1 MSLDIHIN
9 FKNNKPLFILLFF
22 IITSEIAFGNIHSG
36 LFPSV
41 VNNRL
46 YEIGRIEF
54 VGNNSF
60 SKAELLTVISSRE
73 TQRTWQ
79 HQIFQ
84 FLSNEIGKNQSAP
97 ALLKANLK
105 KTVENYY
112 NEIRFFDENR
122 IFADTLSL
130 WHFYNM
136 RGFHQVQ
143 INFSFKPDS
152 NRKINILTFFIN
164 ENPRYKISKLTYLGL
179 DSLPEN
185 LLAQIKN
192 IQTIKPNTYFNEEAI
207 VDEIRKINRFLLDNG
222 YYSSRFED
230 PPLVLIDTSKKTDSV
245 IVIFHPG
252 NRFKI
257 SSIDFIDSTRG
268 QYAISHNTKKQQL
281 EFSIGDWYSRSKILQ
296 SEENLRF
303 LGTFDVVKIDTINSF
318 HSTDTT
324 LAINVFLQYK
334 KLQEWNLGW
343 FINQTTFGN
352 FINSGI
358 EGAYI
363 NRNLLGKAQVFNPYA
378 RILIKDIT
386 KWLSSPFNNFIEFEG
401 QIGISFGQP
410 LLWIWE
416 NSRIGVFWNPLYS
429 YRYISGNLPLATFSF
444 PVKFPVKLPGITYF
458 NNMAVDFLFEWQ
470 KPLNYEEARNKALS
484 NAVTHTDSLKVIE
497 SIILLDALNNYYREN
512 PIIYPAA
519 NIIGVGLFADHRDN
533 FFTPSR
539 GDYALISLD
548 AGLPIGIAR
557 YLRFQFAYNRYHSF
571 NKYTVLAFK
580 SRIGLIY
587 QWDADY
593 TYIPF
598 ERLFFSGGA
607 NSVRGWPSRKLR
619 YSTMPTDTSRSN
631 LFVEFIENF
640 LGSKGI
646 FEGSIEVR
654 YRFQRTNQLGEFWD
668 EHIANMGM
676 AVFLDIGN
684 AFHWIADNYT
694 DTKFTDYFTK
704 LALAAGLGLRYNTP
718 VGPLRID
725 FGWPI
730 YDPSA
735 EKNQWLWQKE
745 NFLTKFAFHVALGN
759 AF

>member
-1 MSLDIHIN
+1 MSKTISKQNIKLKSIFII
-9 FKNNKPLFILLFF
+9 FFFILTQSFA
-22 IITSEIAFGNIHSG
+22 IGKIHSG

-41 VNNRL
+41 VDNRL

-54 VGNNSF
+54 IGNKTFSNS
-60 SKAELLTVISSRE
+60 ELASVISSRPTE
-73 TQRTWQ
+73 RTWQ

-84 FLSNEIGKNQSAP
+84 YLSNEISKNKSAP
-97 ALLKANLK
+97 KSLKTNLK
-105 KTVENYY
+105 RTVENYF

-136 RGFHQVQ
+136 NGFHQAR
-143 INFSFKPDS
+143 INFEFKPDS
-152 NRKINILTFFIN
+152 NRRINVLTFVIE
-164 ENPRYKISKLTYLGL
+164 ENSRFKISALNYLGL
-179 DSLPEN
+179 DSIPTY
-185 LLAQIKN
+185 LLARINK
-192 IQTIKPNTYFNEEAI
+192 IRTIKPDGYFKEETI
-207 VDEIRKINRFLLDNG
+207 IDEIRKINRFLLDNG
-222 YYSSRFED
+222 YYSSRYED
-230 PPLVLIDTSKKTDSV
+230 PPLVLMDTTKKTDS
-245 IVIFHPG
+245 IIITFQPG

-257 SSIDFIDSTRG
+257 SSIHFTDSTRG
-268 QYAISHNTKKQQL
+268 QYAISHKTKIQQL
-281 EFSIGDWYSRSKILQ
+281 EFQNGDWYSRTKIQQ

-303 LGTFDVVKIDTINSF
+303 LGTFDIVKIDTINSLY
-318 HSTDTT
+318 STDST

-386 KWLSSPFNNFIEFEG
+386 NWISNPFNNLIEFEG
-401 QIGISFGQP
+401 QVGISFGQP

-416 NSRIGVFWNPLYS
+416 SSRIGVFCNPIYS
-429 YRYISGNLPLATFSF
+429 YRYVSGNLPLVTFSL
-444 PVKFPVKLPGITYF
+444 PIKFPVKLPGITYF
-458 NNMAVDFLFEWQ
+458 NNMSVDFLFEWQ
-470 KPLNYEEARNKALS
+470 KPLKYEQTRNEALS
-484 NAVTHTDSLKVIE
+484 NALNHTDSLKVIE
-497 SIILLDALNNYYREN
+497 SIILLDALYNFYEDN
-512 PIIYPAA
+512 PIFYPAA
-519 NIIGVGLFADHRDN
+519 NIIGLGLFADHRDN

-539 GDYALISLD
+539 GDYAVISLD
-548 AGLPIGIAR
+548 GGIPIGIAR
-557 YLRFQFAYNRYHSF
+557 YIRFQFAYNKYHSF
-571 NKYTVLAFK
+571 NRYTVLALK
-580 SRIGLIY
+580 SKIGIIY
-587 QWDADY
+587 QWDPSY

-619 YSTMPTDTSRSN
+619 YSTMPLDTTSSN
-631 LFVEFIENF
+631 LFLEFIENF

-646 FEGSIEVR
+646 FEASLEVR
-654 YRFQRTNQLGEFWD
+654 YRFQKTNRLGEFWD

-694 DTKFTDYFTK
+694 EIKFTDYFTK

-718 VGPLRID
+718 VGPLRLD

-735 EKNQWLWQKE
+735 LNNKWLWQKE
-745 NFLTKFAFHVALGN
+745 KFLTKFAFHVALGN